1 MATIF
6 YECMSGIFSSSCYF
20 VIYGFLVYV
29 TIPLIFKIYPKI
41 VFEGLF
47 LNRVCPPVW
56 LLKLNKPDKAYN
68 LKESKNCYVKSSSGS
83 TLGVWHIP
91 PVTQYDTPE
100 VKLVSLQD
108 AKKIIIYCHGNSFH
122 RGFKHRRDLYSEL
135 QKSGFH
141 IIAFDYSGFAD
152 STGQPSPTRV
162 VEDAISM
169 YKWMVKQL
177 QKEDVTIVLWGHSLG
192 TYISTR
198 ALSLMYGQ
206 KDGTRLPDCL
216 ILGAPF
222 TNTYDAADCF
232 PLSKYFYLLY
242 PFMRSQVHKNIRQYD
257 VELRTEKYLPTI
269 KAPVMIL
276 HAKDDQRIDIHLGE
290 TLYEKTTSDPM
301 TKSPHI
307 RFIRMHKDYG
317 VKHYTA
323 KHPEINQ
330 LVHDFMA
337 EVAKVKG
344 DQEQGTPERRC
355 DNRALG
361 SFTRHV
367 HQHEGAIAHVRP
379 ERWHSTP
386 RLSDT

>member
-68 LKESKNCYVKSSSGS
+68 LKESKNCYVRSSSGS

-100 VKLVSLQD
+100 VKSGSLQD
-108 AKKIIIYCHGNSFH
+108 AEKIIIYCHGNSFH
-122 RGFKHRRDLYSEL
+122 RGFKHRRDLYSEM

-162 VEDAISM
+162 VEDAISV
-169 YKWMVKQL
+169 YKWTVKQL

-198 ALSLMYGQ
+198 ALSLMYDQ

-216 ILGAPF
+216 ILEAPF

-242 PFMRSQVHKNIRQYD
+242 PFMRSQVHKNIKQYD
-257 VELRTEKYLPTI
+257 IELRTEKYLPTI

-290 TLYEKTTSDPM
+290 TLYKKTTSDPM
-301 TKSPHI
+301 TKSPYI
-307 RFIRMHKDYG
+307 RFIRMHEDYG

-323 KHPEINQ
+323 KHPEIRQ

-344 DQEQGTPERRC
+344 DQEQGSK
-355 DNRALG
+355 NRFEL
-361 SFTRHV
+361 
-367 HQHEGAIAHVRP
+367 I
-379 ERWHSTP
+379 
-386 RLSDT
+386 DI

>member
-100 VKLVSLQD
+100 VKSGSLQD
-108 AKKIIIYCHGNSFH
+108 AEKIIIYCHGNSFH

-135 QKSGFH
+135 QKS
-141 IIAFDYSGFAD
+141 A
-152 STGQPSPTRV
+152 
-162 VEDAISM
+162 
-169 YKWMVKQL
+169 
-177 QKEDVTIVLWGHSLG
+177 
-192 TYISTR
+192 
-198 ALSLMYGQ
+198 
-206 KDGTRLPDCL
+206 
-216 ILGAPF
+216 
-222 TNTYDAADCF
+222 
-232 PLSKYFYLLY
+232 
-242 PFMRSQVHKNIRQYD
+242 
-257 VELRTEKYLPTI
+257 
-269 KAPVMIL
+269 
-276 HAKDDQRIDIHLGE
+276 
-290 TLYEKTTSDPM
+290 
-301 TKSPHI
+301 
-307 RFIRMHKDYG
+307 
-317 VKHYTA
+317 
-323 KHPEINQ
+323 
-330 LVHDFMA
+330 
-337 EVAKVKG
+337 
-344 DQEQGTPERRC
+344 PERRC

-361 SFTRHV
+361 SFTRHL

-379 ERWHSTP
+379 ERWHLTP